1 VSQRATRVAECIRL
15 GWSGAPLN
23 TSDRESVI
31 YVRLTKPHGAAHLNG
46 QEVVL
51 MDLNPEAREAPGRV
65 TICLKCGHD
74 YCISVRL
81 RNY

>member
-1 VSQRATRVAECIRL
+1 M
-15 GWSGAPLN
+15 
-23 TSDRESVI
+23 I